1 MTAGT
6 DDRGEGADMFS
17 DEFLTAIK
25 AEREREIKAAQ
36 RARLVDRNR
45 REEEL
50 DEGPSQGKFRAIG
63 RIVRPSVQPGKARA
77 DPSL

>member
-1 MTAGT
+1 M
-6 DDRGEGADMFS
+6 GEGADMFS

-36 RARLVDRNR
+36 RARLADRNR
-45 REEEL
+45 LE
-50 DEGPSQGKFRAIG
+50 DEPDGGSSQDKGRSIG
-63 RIVRPSVQPGKARA
+63 RIVRPSVQPGRTRA